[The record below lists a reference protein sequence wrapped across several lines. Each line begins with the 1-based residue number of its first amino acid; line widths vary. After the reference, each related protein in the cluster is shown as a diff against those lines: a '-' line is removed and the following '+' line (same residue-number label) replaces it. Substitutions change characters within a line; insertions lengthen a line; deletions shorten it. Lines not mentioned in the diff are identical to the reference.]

1 MNKNVGI
8 LVIVLIVILGAV
20 LWFSKSTP
28 GTQITMMGEVTPT
41 TQPTPT
47 PTQFPQ
53 PPVKGEM
60 FANSAIKS
68 YAYEVWPGKMDAAAT
83 KATMGWTI
91 KSTLQKNGMTLV
103 EFIPLEQ
110 VDKKVSYTVKKG
122 EILYFVELNPND
134 DTSTKDMYLTDDY
147 GVIVGADGKV
157 M

>member
-1 MNKNVGI
+1 MNKNIGI

-28 GTQITMMGEVTPT
+28 GTQTTMTSEV
-41 TQPTPT
+41 TPT

-53 PPVKGEM
+53 PPIKGEL
-60 FANSAIKS
+60 FSNSAIKS
-68 YAYEVWPGKMDAAAT
+68 FAYEVWPGKMNATAT

-91 KSTLQKNGMTLV
+91 KSTLQKDGRTLV

-110 VDKKVSYTVKKG
+110 EDKKVSYTVKKG
-122 EILYFVELNPND
+122 ETLYFVELNPND
-134 DTSTKDMYLTDDY
+134 DTSAKDMYLTDDY